1 MRQMPNLRYTAR
13 ARPHNLQ
20 RRLIRIRSRGSILT
34 LSGVRLLAS
43 SFAICLRNL
52 TFCASVVMV
61 SVVSVRPFRFLP
73 ETNLGSTPTFGAG
86 LPTQHQAAKLRAS
99 WTHSIRH
106 CSPVPR
112 ALGQFRPDETA
123 CG

>member
-1 MRQMPNLRYTAR
+1 MPNLRYTAR

-20 RRLIRIRSRGSILT
+20 RRFTRIRSRGGILT

-61 SVVSVRPFRFLP
+61 FGRFCW
-73 ETNLGSTPTFGAG
+73 F
-86 LPTQHQAAKLRAS
+86 
-99 WTHSIRH
+99 SIEQCH
-106 CSPVPR
+106 AR
-112 ALGQFRPDETA
+112 ALARWRCRALAQVAEQIGELGGGQGHA
-123 CG
+123 GVCAAVI